1 MMTPP
6 TTDNRTRKIWC
17 DLVDHSFLVAKA
29 RGDNYTVAGIL
40 ANCGI
45 FEWSPYRKAA
55 ESYLHKLI
63 AATSTNFNGG
73 AA

>member
-1 MMTPP
+1 MTPP

-17 DLVDHSFLVAKA
+17 DLVDRAFVAAKA
-29 RGDNYTVAGIL
+29 RGDKYTVAGIL

-55 ESYLHKLI
+55 ESYLHELI
-63 AATSTNFNGG
+63 AATSTTATGG
-73 AA
+73 

>member
-1 MMTPP
+1 MTTPP

-17 DLVDHSFLVAKA
+17 DLVDRAFAAAKA
-29 RGDNYTVAGIL
+29 RGDNYTVAGVL

-45 FEWSPYRKAA
+45 FEWSPYRRAA
-55 ESYLHKLI
+55 ESYLSQLI
-63 AATSTNFNGG
+63 AGASTNVNGG